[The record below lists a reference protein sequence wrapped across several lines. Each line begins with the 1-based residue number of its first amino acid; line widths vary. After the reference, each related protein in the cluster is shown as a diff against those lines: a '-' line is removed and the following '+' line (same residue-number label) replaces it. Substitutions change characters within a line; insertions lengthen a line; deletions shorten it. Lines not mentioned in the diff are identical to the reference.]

1 MIIVRKEVINTQA
14 IFLAV
19 KNIKQKNTTT
29 NIQKVYLNSKNTG
42 RSTNDRDS
50 FDETLINGAL
60 TFYNWEKLSRR
71 FSVTDG
77 YKSLCREDS

>member
-1 MIIVRKEVINTQA
+1 M
-14 IFLAV
+14 
-19 KNIKQKNTTT
+19 
-29 NIQKVYLNSKNTG
+29 S
-42 RSTNDRDS
+42 DRDF
-50 FDETLINGAL
+50 FDETLINDPL